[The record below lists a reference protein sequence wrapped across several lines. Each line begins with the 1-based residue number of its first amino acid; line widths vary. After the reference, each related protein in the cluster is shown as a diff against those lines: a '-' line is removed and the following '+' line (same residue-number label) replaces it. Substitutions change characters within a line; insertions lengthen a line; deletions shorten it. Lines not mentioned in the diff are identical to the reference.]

1 MYNIGMKNLKIAIG
15 ADHGG
20 FKLKGKIIE
29 YLRGKNLEFKDFGT
43 FDEESCNYPEIT
55 QKVALEVANGS
66 FDRGILVC
74 GTGIG
79 VSIVANKVKGVRA
92 ALCSDTFSAK
102 ASRGHNNANILCL
115 GQRVIGEGLALEI
128 VETWLNSEFEGGR
141 HKIRVDMI
149 E

>member
-1 MYNIGMKNLKIAIG
+1 MENFTIAIG

-20 FKLKGKIIE
+20 FRLKAKIIE

-43 FDEESCNYPEIT
+43 FDEESCDYPD
-55 QKVALEVANGS
+55 VAKDVAKNVAS
-66 FDRGILVC
+66 KNFYKGILIC

-79 VSIVANKVKGVRA
+79 ISIAANKFKGIRA

-102 ASRGHNNANILCL
+102 MSRAHNDSNILCL

-128 VETWLNSEFEGGR
+128 VEAWLNTEFEGGR
-141 HKIRVDMI
+141 HKIRVDKI
-149 E
+149 ED